1 HPKAVLGARATKFPE
16 QPWGEV
22 TVNEKNLFLHITNW
36 PENGEI
42 ILSGLAT
49 KVGKVHEDNSTDEL
63 DWEYSKNKLTIKLPQ
78 EPMDHIVPVIRV
90 EMLDNLLIIPE
101 KTVVENT
108 DGNWLIKEKDLYTGC
123 SYADQGHYFSL
134 TQTTVRQSAF

>member
-1 HPKAVLGARATKFPE
+1 
-16 QPWGEV
+16 
-22 TVNEKNLFLHITNW
+22 
-36 PENGEI
+36 
-42 ILSGLAT
+42 
-49 KVGKVHEDNSTDEL
+49 GKVHEDNSTDEL

-134 TQTTVRQSAF
+134 TQTTVRQSAFISNHEKGTVSLMINGIANPDKKYH